1 MIPLPGLWC
10 IRCRGMAYDDDDALA
25 CMICGR
31 TLAVRPPRSL
41 PFRTVKIQQDEE
53 RRKLGMIRYPPELKA
68 IALGWLL
75 EGESAEDVAG
85 VTGLSIETLRT
96 WAHGKRS
103 VLGFQCGIATLKSS
117 GPSAWRGCGL
127 GKRPLPCRR
136 KPVYRS
142 TCWVIGG
149 ALRRKRNRG
158 RQFYGNTENNI
169 NAR

>member
-96 WAHGKRS
+96 WRTREKKRLGIPMRDSYSEEFRAECVARLRAGETTVALSAETGISVDLLGHWRRAAEEAESRAS
-103 VLGFQCGIATLKSS
+103 VL
-117 GPSAWRGCGL
+117 R
-127 GKRPLPCRR
+127 
-136 KPVYRS
+136 
-142 TCWVIGG
+142 
-149 ALRRKRNRG
+149 
-158 RQFYGNTENNI
+158 
-169 NAR
+169 